1 MASPATASHLV
12 DVIDPPV
19 SNRTTPIQERS
30 AFEKARNFIL
40 MLTAGVGLCGVS
52 WWLLH
57 HGLTLFGISAG
68 VIGLFCAIGAF
79 FGSALKAS
87 CPYCNGALDVL
98 DRKEGRRVRC
108 EKCNEYSTVNAGL
121 LRPLDPATTSEN
133 PEFESPVF
141 RGAVWPNGCVACGA
155 PPVRFDDLSKT
166 SLGGA
171 AALLGAV
178 QVLHGSV
185 KGIPYCDKHREKLG
199 LKVTGEKKMYFRWS
213 SLRMM
218 RRYVAANKNRQ
229 PY

>member
-1 MASPATASHLV
+1 MASPATAPQLV
-12 DVIDPPV
+12 EVADPPV
-19 SNRTTPIQERS
+19 PSRTTPIQERS
-30 AFEKARNFIL
+30 AFEKARNFVL
-40 MLTAGVGLCGVS
+40 MEAAGVAFCALS

-57 HGLTLFGISAG
+57 HGVTFFGISAG
-68 VIGLFCAIGAF
+68 AIGLFCVAGAF
-79 FGSALKAS
+79 FGSAKKAS

-98 DRKEGRRVRC
+98 DLKEGRRVRC

-121 LRPLDPATTSEN
+121 LRPLDPATTSET
-133 PEFESPVF
+133 PEFESPMF
-141 RGAVWPNGCVACGA
+141 RSAVWPNGCVACGA

-166 SLGGA
+166 SLGGG

-178 QVLHGSV
+178 QVLRGSV

-218 RRYVAANKNRQ
+218 RRYVAANKGRAA
-229 PY
+229 Y

>member
-1 MASPATASHLV
+1 MASPATAPQLV
-12 DVIDPPV
+12 EIADPPV
-19 SNRTTPIQERS
+19 PSRATPIQERS
-30 AFEKARNFIL
+30 ALEKARNFAL
-40 MLTAGVGLCGVS
+40 MLGIGIALCAAS

-57 HGLTLFGISAG
+57 HGVVFYGMVAG
-68 VIGLFCAIGAF
+68 AIGLFCVIGAF
-79 FGSALKAS
+79 FGSNLKAS
-87 CPYCNGALDVL
+87 CPYCNGAMDVL

-121 LRPLDPATTSEN
+121 LRPIDPATTSET

-155 PPVRFDDLSKT
+155 PPARFDDLSKT
-166 SLGGA
+166 SLGGG
-171 AALLGAV
+171 AALLGAL
-178 QVLHGSV
+178 QVVRGSV
-185 KGIPYCDKHREKLG
+185 KGIPYCDQHREKLS
-199 LKVTGEKKMYFRWS
+199 LKVTGDKKMYFRWV